1 MPRAL
6 NERQT
11 APVCRASACVPD
23 FLPANV
29 IKGFLRDASQAS
41 RHRDGLRG
49 VSDGNDFPQGR
60 DSSRRLK
67 LEPQGE
73 QGTIHS
79 HVSGATG
86 IEKTMPARHPGDGCR
101 TWLGLSIERLREV
114 QDRILV
120 NPACPS
126 GLGRTPRPS
135 HWLLGGHEPHLGHTF
150 SLVGGPHVRVILRK
164 QRGLHEDVMCGTEML
179 KSLALDSCEM
189 QMRQM
194 RHCQVQPGNGNGN
207 GSGSGSGS
215 GKLWSLESGNSSFA
229 CAPGS
234 QPCDA
239 APNGHVSCRTL
250 VCIMAWHGL
259 RLPFLRIETQSL
271 PSQLRWLQTARSGKP
286 GSCRIE
292 IDGQDAW
299 QGTT

>member
-1 MPRAL
+1 
-6 NERQT
+6 
-11 APVCRASACVPD
+11 
-23 FLPANV
+23 
-29 IKGFLRDASQAS
+29 
-41 RHRDGLRG
+41 
-49 VSDGNDFPQGR
+49 
-60 DSSRRLK
+60 
-67 LEPQGE
+67 
-73 QGTIHS
+73 
-79 HVSGATG
+79 
-86 IEKTMPARHPGDGCR
+86 MPARHPGDGCR

-114 QDRILV
+114 QDRILA

-135 HWLLGGHEPHLGHTF
+135 HWLLGGHEPHLGERMF
-150 SLVGGPHVRVILRK
+150 ESSCGNQEG
-164 QRGLHEDVMCGTEML
+164 EDVMCGTEML
-179 KSLALDSCEM
+179 ESLALDSCEM

-194 RHCQVQPGNGNGN
+194 RHCQVQPGNGNG
-207 GSGSGSGS
+207 SGSGS
-215 GKLWSLESGNSSFA
+215 GKLWSLESGKSFA

-234 QPCDA
+234 QPCGA
-239 APNGHVSCRTL
+239 APNGHVSCRRL

-271 PSQLRWLQTARSGKP
+271 PSQLWWLQTARSGKP